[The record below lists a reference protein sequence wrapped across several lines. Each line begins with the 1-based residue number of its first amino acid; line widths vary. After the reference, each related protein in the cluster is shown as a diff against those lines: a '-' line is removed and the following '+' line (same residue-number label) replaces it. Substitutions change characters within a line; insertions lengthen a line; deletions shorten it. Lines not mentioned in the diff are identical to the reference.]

1 MTAAERFSR
10 IVSLVADLT
19 RGERAGDD
27 APSLRELARYHGV
40 SDRDIAADLVTLTVL
55 GENSDADWLLSLR
68 IWQQED
74 RVSISSQGPFRRPV
88 RLSPEEQLAVQMAL
102 ALDPN
107 GSGLAAR
114 LASLWSGEQVTTAS
128 ADQADAPV
136 ILVRR
141 AVRQHVALEIDYAGE
156 TDREVRT
163 RIIHPYQVAESGV
176 RTYIVAWAQDVGAW
190 RHFRL
195 DRIVAVRMTDSH
207 FEPRSDF
214 EPMVQPRD
222 AFRPQGSTERVTVR
236 FRAEVAPWVTEF
248 YMEHEREADGSVLV
262 HFDATSADWL
272 VRRVLEFGPDAEVE
286 SPANYRD
293 AVLRAVA

>member
-107 GSGLAAR
+107 GAGLATR
-114 LASLWSGEQVTTAS
+114 LASLWSGEQTGTAS
-128 ADQADAPV
+128 AAQAETPM

-141 AVRQHVALEIDYAGE
+141 AVRERVVMEIDYAGE

-163 RIIHPYQVAESGV
+163 RIIHPYQVAEYGV
-176 RTYIVAWAQDVGAW
+176 RTYIVAWAEDVGAW

-207 FEPRSDF
+207 LDRK
-214 EPMVQPRD
+214 
-222 AFRPQGSTERVTVR
+222 STRLNSSHG
-236 FRAEVAPWVTEF
+236 
-248 YMEHEREADGSVLV
+248 YI
-262 HFDATSADWL
+262 
-272 VRRVLEFGPDAEVE
+272 
-286 SPANYRD
+286 
-293 AVLRAVA
+293 